1 MSSPASE
8 ISSAV
13 YLFLGHLN
21 AKPRSFFWLSFSV
34 DSMRVLSCL
43 VLSIILLSNSYFAE
57 FVKRQVLAEE
67 SSNGDVYLPAG
78 VAAFSSY
85 TISTRSSVQPT
96 PGCNSSLT
104 MSRNTNGGLTS
115 QISQTLQSSL
125 RRHLAAEPT
134 GLADVDTHTSLT
146 STRPSTRITSNRSS
160 TSSRISRW
168 GITSSHTS
176 QGSQSTISQN
186 SSALRNEEILADTTS
201 TFTSIPLATPST
213 GKEPLLATPGLISSR
228 QSVLTQ
234 ISLSMPSNS
243 KSPSARVSTYP
254 AVASG
259 SGSSTTK
266 LSSSSEWSPISNNSH
281 SLPAVTS
288 VPGPN
293 GNITTSEREPKS
305 SQSPSLAGAS
315 ANTATFAE
323 NKDPLAT
330 STSTKATTTPLVTLS
345 SALTVTKTS
354 VGNWPATISFCS
366 VSDGVAIV
374 GVGYVTTLPDGKS
387 SITNTIPSQSLIS
400 ASAGSVCAGEV
411 AVSSDRLTAT
421 IQLSTLPSATPFPQY
436 GAQLGT
442 QSGTVVKYTPET
454 LIGYNNAQ
462 PIEISTNFVE
472 VINGHTTT
480 QGGWWLIGAY
490 GHIEVPKDRPWNTGK
505 GVGCIGGP
513 ALCNMPCGVVDVGLD
528 LFVLID
534 HDGCT
539 PDETGPPGYPG
550 GAVIS
555 IDPIPDPPYP
565 QEEEGSDDGQNRED
579 PNKQTEDVDKKTATK
594 EEESTTTSEFSTLT
608 SRPRSI
614 TSSFTVSSASQISSS
629 SAAAVE
635 YMIIAAV
642 GADQTSIQQTL
653 QNFDP
658 GKGGSYKPD
667 VGNTSVSGGSWV
679 YYDLTPYEAG
689 QLSSRSDILA
699 VVTCATVDMFGPGS
713 SPSAPPQTVDST
725 VSLVTLDPPSS
736 ATLPASIIPKR
747 RRGDVG
753 PRSSSGVLRDHVQT
767 RTKVETGLQKRDPGT
782 RLVRQKR
789 TLNTYPENLSVLA
802 WAPKVPSVA
811 GVDYIFEE
819 TKGENTWVY
828 LIDTGVA
835 YRHWVCV
842 KESDHGYRAILR
854 YLN

>member
-1 MSSPASE
+1 
-8 ISSAV
+8 
-13 YLFLGHLN
+13 
-21 AKPRSFFWLSFSV
+21 
-34 DSMRVLSCL
+34 MRVLSCL
-43 VLSIILLSNSYFAE
+43 VLSTILVSNSCFAE
-57 FVKRQVLAEE
+57 FVKRQVPAEE
-67 SSNGDVYLPAG
+67 SSDGDVYLPAG
-78 VAAFSSY
+78 VAAFFSY
-85 TISTRSSVQPT
+85 TPSTRSSVQHT
-96 PGCNSSLT
+96 PGCNPSLAT
-104 MSRNTNGGLTS
+104 SRNTTGSLTS
-115 QISQTLQSSL
+115 QISQTFQGSL

-134 GLADVDTHTSLT
+134 VLADVDTHTSFT
-146 STRPSTRITSNRSS
+146 STWPSSRTASNKSS
-160 TSSRISRW
+160 TSSRIGRW
-168 GITSSHTS
+168 GTVSSHTS
-176 QGSQSTISQN
+176 QDSQSTTSQT
-186 SSALRNEEILADTTS
+186 SSALRNNVILTDTSS
-201 TFTSIPLATPST
+201 TFASITLATPST
-213 GKEPLLATPGLISSR
+213 GSETFLATSGLTSSR
-228 QSVLTQ
+228 ESILTQ
-234 ISLSMPSNS
+234 LLLSMPSNS
-243 KSPSARVSTYP
+243 KNPSTRVSTYS
-254 AVASG
+254 AVGSG
-259 SGSSTTK
+259 SGSSITK
-266 LSSSSEWSPISNNSH
+266 WSSSSEWSSTSSNSH
-281 SLPAVTS
+281 NLPAVTS

-293 GNITTSEREPKS
+293 GNITTSQRRPKS
-305 SQSPSLAGAS
+305 SQTPSRAGAS
-315 ANTATFAE
+315 ANTVAFAE

-330 STSTKATTTPLVTLS
+330 STSAKATTTPTVTLS
-345 SALTVTKTS
+345 SALTGTKTS

-387 SITNTIPSQSLIS
+387 SITNTIPSQSLIP
-400 ASAGSVCAGEV
+400 ASAGPGCAGEV
-411 AVSSDRLTAT
+411 AVSSDGLTAT
-421 IQLSTLPSATPFPQY
+421 IQLSTLLSATTFPQY
-436 GAQLGT
+436 GAQLVT

-454 LIGYNNAQ
+454 LTGYNNAQ

-505 GVGCIGGP
+505 GIGCIGGP

-534 HDGCT
+534 HDDCT

-565 QEEEGSDDGQNRED
+565 QEGEGSDDGENTED
-579 PNKQTEDVDKKTATK
+579 PKKKTEDPDNQTATK
-594 EEESTTTSEFSTLT
+594 EEESTTTTESSMLT

-658 GKGGSYKPD
+658 EKGGSYEPD
-667 VGNTSVSGGSWV
+667 VGNTSVSGGAWV

-699 VVTCATVDMFGPGS
+699 VVTCATVSMFGPGF

-725 VSLVTLDPPSS
+725 VSLVTLDPASS
-736 ATLPASIIPKR
+736 MTLASIIPKR

-753 PRSSSGVLRDHVQT
+753 PRSSSGVLHNHVQT
-767 RTKVETGLQKRDPGT
+767 RTQVETGLQKRDSGT

-789 TLNTYPENLSVLA
+789 TLNTYPEDLSVLA

-828 LIDTGVA
+828 LVDTGVA
-835 YRHWVCV
+835 YGHWVCV
-842 KESDHGYRAILR
+842 KEPIMNIEQY
-854 YLN
+854 